1 MKIHVLVLVSLV
13 ICLSLIETK
22 STGKDN
28 KTDLS
33 DKTGPKV
40 NCKKEIVFFLS
51 VLRICAT
58 YRRILSSKSRV
69 KNWAG
74 LNKLIQT
81 ALYIADLNIPK
92 GKLCSHCGCGSG
104 KSGPKKGG
112 PKNGGPKKDGP
123 KKDGSGNEDSAQQ
136 GDSDND
142 HEQRSYQDFGP
153 NDNSSSYNN
162 DKESGVFDEDANETI
177 HGDSSMHGDGS
188 MHEEESDAPD
198 TADFIR
204 ALRRHLEVS
213 GRYRDERAAG
223 RRTKRR
229 PNPYRQLGHVCRYL
243 SRLL

>member
-1 MKIHVLVLVSLV
+1 MKMHVLVLVSLV

-81 ALYIADLNIPK
+81 ALYIADLNMPE
-92 GKLCSHCGCGSG
+92 GKLCSQ
-104 KSGPKKGG
+104 
-112 PKNGGPKKDGP
+112 DG
-123 KKDGSGNEDSAQQ
+123 
-136 GDSDND
+136 
-142 HEQRSYQDFGP
+142 DFGP
-153 NDNSSSYNN
+153 DDNSSSYNN
-162 DKESGVFDEDANETI
+162 DQESGVFDEDASETI
-177 HGDSSMHGDGS
+177 HGDGS

-204 ALRRHLEVS
+204 ALRRHLELS

-223 RRTKRR
+223 RRKKKRR
-229 PNPYRQLGHVCRYL
+229 PNPYRHLGHVCRYL
-243 SRLL
+243 GRLL